1 MGLGFARARF
11 AAPAAVVGLCFA
23 ACGTSQ
29 PPLLTSEFEGATLD
43 SGLLPEG
50 APPSLLEDTGI
61 PSCEAGLQGDV
72 CGCLDLDLLSPPPNI
87 YFVLD
92 RSGSMNDSNKWTTIR
107 NVIAQIMA
115 DLGPRAVF
123 GAAVFPDPTQDLC
136 SVGTQVMPLMLGDA
150 PAGTY
155 GVTVSLF
162 TQATDVGASGGT
174 PTAAT
179 LTALTP
185 ILAGLSGK
193 TFVILATDGG
203 PNCDSAITCDASA
216 CTSNIEGSC
225 PFDAGVNCCTGDPE
239 DCLDTQATV
248 TAVNTLAQAGVPTYV
263 VGVPGSG
270 PYTGVLDQMALAG
283 GTARSTAPYYY
294 AVSTSDQ
301 AAFASTLSTVAAQV
315 TATCTLVL
323 SAPPPDPTRV
333 NVYLDGTVVPA
344 DPVNGWTLSGS
355 TVTLEGT
362 TCAEVLS
369 GAALSLRIVAG
380 CPTVLAI
387 SRKPPVVAL

>member
-1 MGLGFARARF
+1 
-11 AAPAAVVGLCFA
+11 
-23 ACGTSQ
+23 
-29 PPLLTSEFEGATLD
+29 
-43 SGLLPEG
+43 
-50 APPSLLEDTGI
+50 
-61 PSCEAGLQGDV
+61 
-72 CGCLDLDLLSPPPNI
+72 
-87 YFVLD
+87 
-92 RSGSMNDSNKWTTIR
+92 
-107 NVIAQIMA
+107 
-115 DLGPRAVF
+115 
-123 GAAVFPDPTQDLC
+123 
-136 SVGTQVMPLMLGDA
+136 MLGDA

-185 ILAGLSGK
+185 ILTGLSGK

-216 CTSNIEGSC
+216 CTSNIEGAC

-323 SAPPPDPTRV
+323 SSPPPDPTRV
-333 NVYLDGTVVPA
+333 NVYLDGTAVPA

-387 SRKPPVVAL
+387 SRKPPVVGL

>member
-1 MGLGFARARF
+1 MR
-11 AAPAAVVGLCFA
+11 VVGSALVAGLCFA

-29 PPLLTSEFEGATLD
+29 PPLATSEFGGSPDDRDAGQAEGA
-43 SGLLPEG
+43 
-50 APPSLLEDTGI
+50 APSLLEDTGA
-61 PSCEAGLQGDV
+61 PSCEAGVQGDV
-72 CGCLDLDLLSPPPNI
+72 CGCLDLDLLTDPPNV

-92 RSGSMNDSNKWTTIR
+92 RSGSMNDSNKWATIR

-115 DLGPRAVF
+115 DLGPRARF

-136 SVGTQVMPLMLGDA
+136 SVGKQVMPLTLGDV

-155 GVTVSLF
+155 GPTVTLF
-162 TQATDVGASGGT
+162 TETTDVDANGGT

-179 LTALTP
+179 LSAITP
-185 ILAGLSGK
+185 ILTGFSGK
-193 TFVILATDGG
+193 TYVILATDGG
-203 PNCDSAITCDASA
+203 PNCDYGITCDASA
-216 CTSNIEGSC
+216 CTTNIEGDCPLDGGVSC
-225 PFDAGVNCCTGDPE
+225 CANDPE
-239 DCLDTQATV
+239 DCLDSQATV
-248 TAVNTLAQAGVPTYV
+248 TAVHTLAAAGVPTYV

-283 GTARSTAPYYY
+283 GTARPSAPYYY
-294 AVSTSDQ
+294 QVNTTDQ
-301 AAFASTLSTVAAQV
+301 AAFATTLSAVAAQV
-315 TATCTLVL
+315 TATCTLLL
-323 SAPPPDPTRV
+323 SAPPPDPTLV

-344 DPVNGWTLSGS
+344 DPTNGWTLSGS

-362 TCAEVLS
+362 TCSEVLS

-387 SRKPPVVAL
+387 GRRDPLPL